1 MNFSAEFRNV
11 TPVSGG
17 DNFNMARAQSL
28 LTGNLLGGVCPPL
41 TPNQAADVLRWHRP
55 LPSGLSATE
64 HPYPPVAGEPE
75 PDYASEQYP
84 QDPIRS
90 YADRRGY

>member
-41 TPNQAADVLRWHRP
+41 TPSQASDVLRWHRP
-55 LPSGLSATE
+55 LPSGLSAANT
-64 HPYPPVAGEPE
+64 PVVAGGLE
-75 PDYASEQYP
+75 PDYAQQMREGFEFKY
-84 QDPIRS
+84 
-90 YADRRGY
+90 GG